1 MPKKI
6 IVCADGTW
14 NTEDQVDHGT
24 SDPTNVVK
32 LARALLPLDRQG
44 QDQIIYYHSG
54 VGTNFGQRFGGGAFG
69 EGLFAN
75 VQDCYRFLMHN
86 YMLGDRLYF
95 FGFSRGAY
103 TARSLAGLVRKCGI
117 LRRG

>member
-32 LARALLPLDRQG
+32 IARALLPLDSQG
-44 QDQIIYYHSG
+44 QDQIIYYHAG
-54 VGTNFGQRFGGGAFG
+54 VTANCGTCRS
-69 EGLFAN
+69 
-75 VQDCYRFLMHN
+75 
-86 YMLGDRLYF
+86 ML
-95 FGFSRGAY
+95 SR
-103 TARSLAGLVRKCGI
+103 
-117 LRRG
+117 